1 MNIQHGMSN
10 NEGEDNLNIQSAAAE
25 KFQTIFKIEKYKLQI
40 NTLNKENKRTA
51 LVAFGAASGG

>member
-1 MNIQHGMSN
+1 MSN